1 MKMLT
6 HSPRARRV
14 RPFPGILPSAALGRR
29 AQRGFTL
36 IEMIVVIVLIAAV
49 LAVVGGKIISNKKRA
64 EANLAKTQLSSL
76 AAQVDQY
83 QSDVGAY
90 PDSLEQLTKAPS
102 NADGW
107 LGPYAK
113 AADFKDPWHNP
124 IEYHRPGENEAPYKL
139 VSLGADGKP
148 GGDGVDKDIVA
159 P

>member
-1 MKMLT
+1 MKMHAI
-6 HSPRARRV
+6 HSPNSRRV
-14 RPFPGILPSAALGRR
+14 RGM
-29 AQRGFTL
+29 TL
-36 IEMIVVIVLIAAV
+36 IELIVVIALIATV
-49 LAVVGGKIISNKKRA
+49 VAVVGGKIIANKKRA
-64 EANLAKTQLSSL
+64 EASLARTQLNSL

-90 PDSLEQLTKAPS
+90 PEALQQLVVAPG

-113 AADFKDPWHNP
+113 ETDFKDPWHNP
-124 IEYHRPGENEAPYKL
+124 IEYRRPGDDEAPYKL

>member
-1 MKMLT
+1 MKMQPT
-6 HSPRARRV
+6 HSPDSRRV
-14 RPFPGILPSAALGRR
+14 RGM
-29 AQRGFTL
+29 TL
-36 IEMIVVIVLIAAV
+36 IELIVVIALIATV
-49 LAVVGGKIISNKKRA
+49 VAVVGGKIIANKKRA
-64 EANLAKTQLSSL
+64 EASLARTQLNSL

-90 PDSLEQLTKAPS
+90 PESLEQLVAAPG

-113 AADFKDPWHNP
+113 PTDFKDPWHNP
-124 IEYHRPGENEAPYKL
+124 IEYRRPGDDEAPYKL
-139 VSLGADGKP
+139 VSLGADGKA

>member
-1 MKMLT
+1 MKMQPM
-6 HSPRARRV
+6 HSLDSRRV
-14 RPFPGILPSAALGRR
+14 RGM
-29 AQRGFTL
+29 TL
-36 IEMIVVIVLIAAV
+36 IELIVVIALIATV
-49 LAVVGGKIISNKKRA
+49 VAVVGGKIIANKKRA
-64 EANLAKTQLSSL
+64 EASLARTQLNSL

-90 PDSLEQLTKAPS
+90 PEALQQLVAAPG

-113 AADFKDPWHNP
+113 EADFKDPWHNP
-124 IEYHRPGENEAPYKL
+124 IEYRRPGDDEAPYKL

>member
-1 MKMLT
+1 MQPT
-6 HSPRARRV
+6 HSPNSRRV
-14 RPFPGILPSAALGRR
+14 RGM
-29 AQRGFTL
+29 TL
-36 IEMIVVIVLIAAV
+36 IELIVVIALIATV
-49 LAVVGGKIISNKKRA
+49 VAVVGGKIIANKKRA
-64 EANLAKTQLSSL
+64 EASLARTQLNSL

-90 PDSLEQLTKAPS
+90 PDALEQLVSAPA

-113 AADFKDPWHNP
+113 ATDFKDPWHNP
-124 IEYHRPGENEAPYKL
+124 IEYRRPGDADAPFNL
-139 VSLGADGKP
+139 ISLGADGKP

>member
-1 MKMLT
+1 MKMQAT
-6 HSPRARRV
+6 HSPNSRRV
-14 RPFPGILPSAALGRR
+14 RGM
-29 AQRGFTL
+29 TL
-36 IEMIVVIVLIAAV
+36 IELIVVIALIATV
-49 LAVVGGKIISNKKRA
+49 VAVVGGKIIANKKRA
-64 EANLAKTQLSSL
+64 EASLARTQLNSL

-90 PDSLEQLTKAPS
+90 PEALEQLVTAPG

-113 AADFKDPWHNP
+113 ATDFKDPWHNP
-124 IEYHRPGENEAPYKL
+124 IEYRRPGDDEAPYKL